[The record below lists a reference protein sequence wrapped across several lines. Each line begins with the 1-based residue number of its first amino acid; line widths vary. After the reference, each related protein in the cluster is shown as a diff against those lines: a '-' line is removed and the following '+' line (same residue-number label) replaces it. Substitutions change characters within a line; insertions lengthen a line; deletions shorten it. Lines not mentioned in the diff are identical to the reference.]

1 MTTSS
6 LQAEHDMR
14 HNADDR
20 SVTTAMARWSIALPF
35 IRALILAAIVIFLI
49 MFGLPRVLAFAAAA
63 SL

>member
-6 LQAEHDMR
+6 FQAQPDAR
-14 HNADDR
+14 HNGDDR
-20 SVTTAMARWSIALPF
+20 SVTSAMARWSFALPF
-35 IRALILAAIVIFLI
+35 IRALLLAAVVAILI